1 MPEGPQIFDLG
12 RDRKSIHLADFDGDG
27 KVCTK
32 KDDLGF
38 SSTCVL
44 IDDLQCDVWAVNR
57 ETGQA
62 EVWINHWNEDTNS
75 GFLDY
80 RGVVTGDVKCTEGW
94 GVGYRDIGVRM
105 ADLELV
111 LPTLPLIA

>member
-1 MPEGPQIFDLG
+1 M
-12 RDRKSIHLADFDGDG
+12 
-27 KVCTK
+27 
-32 KDDLGF
+32 
-38 SSTCVL
+38 
-44 IDDLQCDVWAVNR
+44 NR
-57 ETGQA
+57 ETGAA
-62 EVWINHWNEDTNS
+62 EVWINHWNEDTSS

-111 LPTLPLIA
+111 LPTLLWII